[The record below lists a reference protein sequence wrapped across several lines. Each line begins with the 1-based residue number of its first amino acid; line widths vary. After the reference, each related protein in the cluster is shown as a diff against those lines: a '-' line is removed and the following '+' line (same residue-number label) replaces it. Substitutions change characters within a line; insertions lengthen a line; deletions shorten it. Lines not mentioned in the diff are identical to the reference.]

1 MLKKQLNDNFWND
14 LASLDSSLT
23 EKEDGPDSS
32 AKITRSDLVL
42 YFPAYTATGIP
53 ANGPVFVGKSISS
66 SPTQQIVETPNGH
79 LLEDPLAEVVRADSA
94 EIEREIIKLRRI
106 EANVAAELSK
116 LEQAMKHLPA
126 RSSLYKE
133 YQTRHNKTK
142 SKRGR
147 MQKEI
152 QAYQTALDLVGRGEV
167 GWCFP
172 DHPIVKKWVHTI
184 PGFVMP

>member
-14 LASLDSSLT
+14 LASLDSGLT
-23 EKEDGPDSS
+23 EKEDSPDSS

-53 ANGPVFVGKSISS
+53 ANGPVFVGKSIDS
-66 SPTQQIVETPNGH
+66 SPAQQIVEAPNGH
-79 LLEDPLAEVVRADSA
+79 LMEDPLAEVVRADSA
-94 EIEREIIKLRRI
+94 EIDRKITKLRQL

-116 LEQAMKHLPA
+116 LEQAMKDLRA
-126 RSSLYKE
+126 QSSLYKE

-147 MQKEI
+147 LQKEI
-152 QAYQTALDLVGRGEV
+152 QAYQTALGLIEKGEV
-167 GWCFP
+167 GWCLP
-172 DHPIVKKWVHTI
+172 KHPIIKKWKQTL
-184 PGFVMP
+184 PGFDLQ